1 VNKMK
6 QISTV
11 TSVIVAVVVLLAAL
25 GVGLCVR
32 EIRFK
37 RAGVA
42 PGGGEVQSPIH
53 GPGGRD
59 RKRAPSPEE
68 RAELVKERAAML
80 ERSEN
85 MSEEEK
91 EKFRTN
97 VRERF
102 SGGRRREGGLQ
113 RLSEEDRTKMREEME
128 KLRANW
134 DKMSEE
140 ERQEATA
147 KIREKFGFVGRA
159 GPGGRPGG
167 DRSFG
172 GRRREGG
179 SQRLSD
185 EDRIKMREEME
196 KLRANW
202 DEMSEEER
210 QEATAKIREQFGF
223 LGRTEQV
230 NRPDVNEQDNE

>member
-1 VNKMK
+1 MK

-25 GVGLCVR
+25 GVGLCIK

-42 PGGGEVQSPIH
+42 PGGDEVQSPMH

-59 RKRAPSPEE
+59 RKPASSPEE
-68 RAELVKERAAML
+68 RAELKKQRSAML

-91 EKFRTN
+91 EKFRAN
-97 VRERF
+97 MRERF
-102 SGGRRREGGLQ
+102 SGRRREGGFQ
-113 RLSEEDRTKMREEME
+113 RLSEEDRAKMREEME

-134 DKMSEE
+134 DEMSEE

-147 KIREKFGFVGRA
+147 KIREKFGFMGRA

-172 GRRREGG
+172 GRRREG
-179 SQRLSD
+179 RLSD

-210 QEATAKIREQFGF
+210 QEASAKIREQFDF
-223 LGRTEQV
+223 LGRTEPV